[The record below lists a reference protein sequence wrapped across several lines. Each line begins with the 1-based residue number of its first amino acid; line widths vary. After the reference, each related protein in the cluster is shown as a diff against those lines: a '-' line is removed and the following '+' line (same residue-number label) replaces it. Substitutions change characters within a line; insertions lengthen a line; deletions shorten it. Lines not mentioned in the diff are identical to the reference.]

1 MKIIDLHQIPLD
13 TFVRKT
19 IHVPIEQTGTIQ
31 KFSGKDE
38 LSNYTVV
45 GIKTRRT
52 KNNARALENASIIN
66 DDVFDSAFLTIMNGA
81 MTVGSLIPL
90 SEVEEASREN
100 PQFGLILAISDFRI
114 ETSGIT
120 VSNKDAIVSGEYLE
134 LTFILVPKQGK

>member
-1 MKIIDLHQIPLD
+1 MNLSIESVNEKLKLD
-13 TFVRKT
+13 FISKSVILTA
-19 IHVPIEQTGTIQ
+19 
-31 KFSGKDE
+31 GKE
-38 LSNYTVV
+38 L
-45 GIKTRRT
+45 GILQQ
-52 KNNARALENASIIN
+52 NNARALENASIIN

>member
-19 IHVPIEQTGTIQ
+19 IHVPIEKTGTIQ

-66 DDVFDSAFLTIMNGA
+66 DVFDSAFLTIMNGA

-90 SEVEEASREN
+90 PEVEDASREN

-114 ETSGIT
+114 ETSGVT

-134 LTFILVPKQGK
+134 LTFILIPKQ